1 MLQVGYKE
9 VWFIGFPFSLGFSV
23 IGNHPLLSCLVL
35 FSCLLSVPLACKC
48 TRAHQPPSLAL
59 PPFREACVRVTLGI
73 IGNLKVWNRGTA
85 WLVTVAV
92 QRRGCY
98 KSLIWI
104 LDAESTYLLGCG
116 VDKLLLQSSR
126 KGLMSS
132 ADVHATSSPCRSLDR
147 CFLLELLATCNLR
160 DLR

>member
-1 MLQVGYKE
+1 MPLVVTGILLNCTS
-9 VWFIGFPFSLGFSV
+9 FI
-23 IGNHPLLSCLVL
+23 LS
-35 FSCLLSVPLACKC
+35 
-48 TRAHQPPSLAL
+48 
-59 PPFREACVRVTLGI
+59 
-73 IGNLKVWNRGTA
+73 RGTA

-116 VDKLLLQSSR
+116 VDKLSLQSSR

-132 ADVHATSSPCRSLDR
+132 ADVHGPPSSCRSDFVVLV
-147 CFLLELLATCNLR
+147 LMLLASLPLTDPQAR
-160 DLR
+160 